1 MKKTAKPLN
10 WRSSVITEGD
20 SRTAARAMLYPLGWE
35 IGMPLVG
42 VAHGHSTITPCNA
55 GIQPLVERVHDELLS
70 AGLFPQEWGFV
81 TGSDGISMGTEGMRR
96 SLPTREAICNDIQLG
111 WGEHQ
116 MDGLITIAGCDKNK
130 PGCMMGLAYCN
141 VPSVYIGAGTIKPGM
156 WKGKI
161 IDIVS
166 PFEALGQFTCGKMSR
181 EDFDGIEKHACPGFG
196 VCGAQYTANTHECAF
211 AAMGMSQLD
220 GAVMSAEDQE
230 KVDSAGDAVR
240 LLKNLMVNDIRPRDI
255 ITRKSIENAITVVM
269 ATTGSTNAVLH
280 FLRIAKAARVR
291 WTLDDFDRI
300 SRRTP
305 VLCDLKP
312 SGKYVATQFHTAG
325 GVRQLMRI
333 LLDHDLIHGDCITVT
348 GKTIAQELVDVP
360 SEPRE
365 DQDVIRP
372 WSKPLYKNGHISILR
387 GNLAPDGAVAKTS
400 GVKAATFTGR
410 ARVFDSEAKCFA
422 FVSAKKA
429 KAGDVLVI
437 RYEGPVGAPGM
448 PELLQTTAALIGL
461 GLLNSVA
468 LITDARFSGGSWGWI
483 VGHVCPEAA
492 IGGPIALVRNG
503 DTITLDRDKRL
514 IHLHVSAKELR
525 ARKKKWKAPKP
536 HYQDGVLAFY
546 AKHVGQASE
555 GAGFD

>member
-1 MKKTAKPLN
+1 MPFST
-10 WRSSVITEGD
+10 SSA
-20 SRTAARAMLYPLGWE
+20 SPRPPA
-35 IGMPLVG
+35 
-42 VAHGHSTITPCNA
+42 
-55 GIQPLVERVHDELLS
+55 
-70 AGLFPQEWGFV
+70 
-81 TGSDGISMGTEGMRR
+81 SDG
-96 SLPTREAICNDIQLG
+96 
-111 WGEHQ
+111 
-116 MDGLITIAGCDKNK
+116 
-130 PGCMMGLAYCN
+130 
-141 VPSVYIGAGTIKPGM
+141 
-156 WKGKI
+156 
-161 IDIVS
+161 
-166 PFEALGQFTCGKMSR
+166 
-181 EDFDGIEKHACPGFG
+181 
-196 VCGAQYTANTHECAF
+196 
-211 AAMGMSQLD
+211 
-220 GAVMSAEDQE
+220 
-230 KVDSAGDAVR
+230 R
-240 LLKNLMVNDIRPRDI
+240 LM
-255 ITRKSIENAITVVM
+255 TSTV
-269 ATTGSTNAVLH
+269 L
-280 FLRIAKAARVR
+280 
-291 WTLDDFDRI
+291 
-300 SRRTP
+300 
-305 VLCDLKP
+305 
-312 SGKYVATQFHTAG
+312 G

-372 WSKPLYKNGHISILR
+372 WSKPLYKNGHIRILR

-503 DTITLDRDKRL
+503 DT
-514 IHLHVSAKELR
+514 
-525 ARKKKWKAPKP
+525 
-536 HYQDGVLAFY
+536 
-546 AKHVGQASE
+546 
-555 GAGFD
+555 